1 MRCLLLIFF
10 VVTAHIC
17 SAQSFSYRFR
27 GTIDQERIQKIESDI
42 VAHPE
47 FSNVKFKVK
56 EQSGEIL
63 FQFTAVPTKSEESQT
78 SPAIVLKGIIINNG
92 LEPIELVQLP

>member
-1 MRCLLLIFF
+1 M
-10 VVTAHIC
+10 
-17 SAQSFSYRFR
+17 
-27 GTIDQERIQKIESDI
+27 DQERIQKIESDI
-42 VAHPE
+42 LANPE

-63 FQFTAVPTKSEESQT
+63 FQFKAQPVIKEESQT
-78 SPAIVLKGIIINNG
+78 SPAVILKKIIIING